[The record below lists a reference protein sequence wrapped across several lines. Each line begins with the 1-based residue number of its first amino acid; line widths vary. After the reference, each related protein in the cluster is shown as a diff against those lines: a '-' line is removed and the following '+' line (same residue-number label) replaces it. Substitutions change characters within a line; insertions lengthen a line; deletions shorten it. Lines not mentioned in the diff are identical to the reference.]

1 MKNADANRTQDGTG
15 SDTRGGNQLR
25 GWFLVI
31 HTIAQEGG
39 RKSTELWE
47 EGGFPG
53 GSMVKNKPAMQETQE
68 TQV

>member
-1 MKNADANRTQDGTG
+1 M
-15 SDTRGGNQLR
+15 
-25 GWFLVI
+25 I